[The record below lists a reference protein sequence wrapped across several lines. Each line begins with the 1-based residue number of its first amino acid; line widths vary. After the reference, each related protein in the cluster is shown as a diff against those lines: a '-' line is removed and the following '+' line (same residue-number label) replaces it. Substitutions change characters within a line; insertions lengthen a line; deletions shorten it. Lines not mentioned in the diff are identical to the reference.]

1 MRRITF
7 ISLIGPAYL
16 RNAEPFL
23 ARVLRQ
29 SSSAVS
35 SGVPSP
41 PRRPEAYRKLFNWL
55 SLRGKLCSHF
65 SARYSYFLLKLLT
78 CVAGEAAAVW
88 PRGWFSR
95 AEGSSGKVPF
105 WLICLDRC
113 VSPLSTRIF
122 EVFERF
128 RIIDWILVIGRIID
142 VDKMATFV
150 LKRFTLALD
159 NTFRCKYSLVSD
171 ENWVMPFAIDIK
183 RNLASI
189 KR

>member
-7 ISLIGPAYL
+7 ISLIGPVYL

-35 SGVPSP
+35 SAVPSP

-105 WLICLDRC
+105 WLICPDRC
-113 VSPLSTRIF
+113 VNPLPTRVF
-122 EVFERF
+122 EGFERF
-128 RIIDWILVIGRIID
+128 RIRDWILSIDRTID

-150 LKRFTLALD
+150 LERLTLARD
-159 NTFRCKYSLVSD
+159 NTLRWKYSLVSD
-171 ENWVMPFAIDIK
+171 ENSVIPFAIDTK
-183 RNLASI
+183 KNLASI